1 MAEPEVLLETRG
13 RLGLVTLNRPQALNA
28 LTLDMVRLIDPQLR
42 AWAIDPAISA
52 VAIRGQGARA
62 FCAGGDIRKLHELG
76 RAGRK
81 DEAMDFWR
89 EEYRLNALIKNFPKP
104 YVALIEGVVMG
115 GGVGLSIHGS
125 HRVAAEKI
133 TFAMPEVGIGY
144 FPDVGATYFLPRL
157 SHRAGVWLAL
167 TGARIGAADASTLG
181 LMTHHVP
188 SARFDAVI
196 EALAAGEG
204 VDDVLRR
211 EAQPIGAGDVLTHL
225 PAIERLF
232 CGASVEAI
240 LAVLDAEASGD
251 HVAFAREAAVAM
263 RTKSPTSLKLAFEQ
277 IRRGAAADFDECLR
291 IELRLDARIL
301 DGQDYYEGVRAV
313 VIDKDN
319 APRWQPA
326 RLEDVSEADIARYF
340 APLGSDELRL

>member
-42 AWAIDPAISA
+42 AWAADPAIAA

-62 FCAGGDIRKLHELG
+62 FCAGGDIRKLHDLG

-81 DEAMDFWR
+81 DEAMTFWR
-89 EEYRLNALIKNFPKP
+89 EEYALNALIKTYPKP

-115 GGVGLSIHGS
+115 GGVGLSVHGS

-144 FPDVGATYFLPRL
+144 FPDVGATHFLPRL
-157 SHRAGVWLAL
+157 PQRAGLWLAL
-167 TGARIGAADASTLG
+167 TGARIGLADAGSLG

-188 SARFDAVI
+188 SARFDAVLS
-196 EALAAGEG
+196 ALAAGEA
-204 VDDVLRR
+204 VDDVLKHESRGV
-211 EAQPIGAGDVLTHL
+211 EAGEVVKHL
-225 PAIERLF
+225 SAIDRLF
-232 CGASVEAI
+232 SGASVEAI
-240 LAVLDAEASGD
+240 LAALDAETSGD
-251 HVAFAREAAVAM
+251 HAVFAREAAAAV
-263 RTKSPTSLKLAFEQ
+263 RTKSPTSLKIAFEQ
-277 IRRGAAADFDECLR
+277 VRRGASIDFDECLR
-291 IELRLDARIL
+291 IELRLDAHIL
-301 DGQDYYEGVRAV
+301 DGNDYYEGVRAV
-313 VIDKDN
+313 VVDKDN

-326 RLEDVSEADIARYF
+326 RLEDVSDADVAGYF
-340 APLGSDELRL
+340 A

>member
-1 MAEPEVLLETRG
+1 MAEPEVLLEARG

-28 LTLDMVRLIDPQLR
+28 LNLDMVRLIDPQLR

-52 VAIRGQGARA
+52 VVIRGQGARA

-76 RAGRK
+76 SAGRK
-81 DEAMDFWR
+81 NEAMDFWR

-157 SHRAGVWLAL
+157 PRRAGMWLAL
-167 TGARIGAADASTLG
+167 TGARIGTADALSLG

-196 EALAAGEG
+196 AALAAGEG
-204 VDDVLRR
+204 IDDVLRR
-211 EAQPIGAGDVLTHL
+211 DAQPLAAGNVLTHL
-225 PAIERLF
+225 TAIERLF
-232 CGASVEAI
+232 SGASVEAI
-240 LAVLDAEASGD
+240 LAMLDAETNGD
-251 HVAFAREAAVAM
+251 HAAFASEAAAAI

-277 IRRGAAADFDECLR
+277 IRRGAAVDFDECLR

-301 DGQDYYEGVRAV
+301 DGRDYYEGVRAV

-326 RLEDVSEADIARYF
+326 RLEDVSEAEVAAYF
-340 APLGSDELRL
+340 APLGSGELRL